1 MKHGSIILYNTI
13 LLICNLIVN
22 LVLALG
28 YSIQIL
34 LLPGESYGKV
44 FFPLVTLIIGIFSV
58 KNFLVLMS
66 AYITAD
72 KVGSQLG
79 SYFFMKEYIMHKTF
93 ILFIKNEDPSLW
105 WDFFK
110 GFIFKNILCNST
122 YKTVKQEDDGVIYD
136 K

>member
-28 YSIQIL
+28 YSIQILL

-79 SYFFMKEYIMHKTF
+79 S
-93 ILFIKNEDPSLW
+93 S
-105 WDFFK
+105 
-110 GFIFKNILCNST
+110 
-122 YKTVKQEDDGVIYD
+122 
-136 K
+136 